1 MGLWEWVKN
10 HKLVTILLL
19 IVIYFIYK
27 SFFGY
32 RPVPLKS
39 LSTRPSAPVGVG
51 MVEPQ
56 SLESVG
62 VSLPPVERDQFAAV
76 DTSDRIVV
84 QNSNLSLLVD
94 DVRGVGEQI
103 VDYAQKQGGFMVSS
117 SYSSPEESPFA
128 TVTVRVPSSKLGE
141 ALDFFRAKAIKVT
154 SENLVGTDVT
164 EEFVDIEARI
174 ATLETTKAKFEEILG
189 SATEVQDIL
198 VVQREIINTQTR
210 IDALKGQR
218 DALEKNAA
226 LTKVTVYLSTDELAL
241 PYTPDEAFRP
251 ALTFKLAVRS
261 LIGAAR
267 SVGTALI
274 WITVFAV
281 LWIPVLLIIY
291 YFRRRSERNKS

>member
-1 MGLWEWVKN
+1 MQIWVWIKQ
-10 HKLVTILLL
+10 HKLATVLILLVVYL
-19 IVIYFIYK
+19 VYRN
-27 SFFGY
+27 FFGY
-32 RPVPLKS
+32 RPLPLS
-39 LSTRPSAPVGVG
+39 SVSTGSAPFAGVG
-51 MVEPQ
+51 RAEPQ

-62 VSLPPVERDQFAAV
+62 ISLPPIERDQFAAV
-76 DTSDRIVV
+76 DTSERLVV
-84 QNSNLSLLVD
+84 LNSNLSLLVD
-94 DVRGVGEQI
+94 DVRGVGEKI
-103 VDYAQKQGGFMVSS
+103 VDYASNQGGFMVSS
-117 SYSSPEESPFA
+117 SYSNPEESPFA
-128 TVTVRVPSSKLGE
+128 TVTVRVPSPKLNE
-141 ALDFFRAKAIKVT
+141 ALDFFRSQAIKVT
-154 SENLVGTDVT
+154 SENLVGTDIT

-218 DALEKNAA
+218 DALEKNAQ

-261 LIGAAR
+261 LISAAR
-267 SVGTALI
+267 SVGTAFI
-274 WITVFAV
+274 WIAVFAI

-291 YFRRRSERNKS
+291 YFKRRKER